1 MEFKYQMNGEDGEL
15 FEEGVVLARQYL
27 GIGDWHVWDLRP
39 KVADT
44 ANSAL
49 PALNGLSATS
59 VAVGAPEPPA
69 VTAGLRLLVTRLRDE
84 LPD

>member
-27 GIGDWHVWDLRP
+27 GIGDWHVWDC
-39 KVADT
+39 
-44 ANSAL
+44 NSAL
-49 PALNGLSATS
+49 PALNGLSATN

-69 VTAGLRLLVTRLRDE
+69 VTTGLRLLGTRLRDE

>member
-39 KVADT
+39 NGGGHCKQCSSSAQRIVRHERGSRCACSGRDCTT
-44 ANSAL
+44 A
-49 PALNGLSATS
+49 
-59 VAVGAPEPPA
+59 
-69 VTAGLRLLVTRLRDE
+69 
-84 LPD
+84 